1 MLDQRLIREN
11 PRLVEEKL
19 SARGINLD
27 LSHLQELTIAI
38 RLKDTELSNL
48 QSESNKISKLIG
60 NYYHNQNE
68 SSVAEIDHLKKNG
81 NNLKR

>member
-19 SARGINLD
+19 SVRGINLD

-60 NYYHNQNE
+60 NHFHNQKDSSTIDINE
-68 SSVAEIDHLKKNG
+68 LKKMEII
-81 NNLKR
+81 